1 MHESYLMEN
10 YFRPSEDNIHNLHHI
25 SLYES
30 EENEPNVRNCETV
43 FFPIPSYKECG
54 KLHVP
59 VLGKF
64 YLCVCICAFFC
75 FLGEVSYTDSQIL

>member
-1 MHESYLMEN
+1 MEN
-10 YFRPSEDNIHNLHHI
+10 YFRPSQENIHNLHHI
-25 SLYES
+25 SLYYLKAKKMNPTYEI
-30 EENEPNVRNCETV
+30 VRQY
-43 FFPIPSYKECG
+43 FSQYPDPECG

>member
-1 MHESYLMEN
+1 MNPTNEIVRQ
-10 YFRPSEDNIHNLHHI
+10 YFSQYPVTKSVE
-25 SLYES
+25 
-30 EENEPNVRNCETV
+30 
-43 FFPIPSYKECG
+43 

-64 YLCVCICAFFC
+64 YLCVCTCAFFC